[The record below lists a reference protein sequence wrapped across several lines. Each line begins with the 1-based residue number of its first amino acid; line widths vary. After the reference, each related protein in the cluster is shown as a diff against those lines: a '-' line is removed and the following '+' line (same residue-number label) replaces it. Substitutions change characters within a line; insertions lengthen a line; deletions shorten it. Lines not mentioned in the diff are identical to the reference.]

1 MLLQEKLARTQRME
15 AVGQLTG
22 GVAHDFNNLLTA
34 VAGYAQLALEDLASL
49 DSDPSAIAHLLPG
62 ATLLIEHGHD
72 QGAAVEALFHHY
84 GYQDVRGYKDLDG
97 TDRVVVGVNRR
108 QLA

>member
-1 MLLQEKLARTQRME
+1 M
-15 AVGQLTG
+15 
-22 GVAHDFNNLLTA
+22 
-34 VAGYAQLALEDLASL
+34 
-49 DSDPSAIAHLLPG
+49 LPG
-62 ATLLIEHGHD
+62 ASLVVEHGHD